1 MNRVLSFLLSAATS
15 LVVVGCLREQ
25 APVHDS
31 PRISI
36 RAYIPEEPLTK
47 ASFTAPTSG
56 PGLHLAWQANDNIR
70 VINVDNPATSEVF
83 EIQEGFTD
91 HVATFSGKTVA
102 GDQFNIICPGSLA
115 SVAEAEIDKT
125 LTQTGNG
132 STSHLV
138 FTAMLDHVTKDDLP
152 EVTFS
157 EDWANAHPGTSLKR
171 GGVVKMVLTLPD
183 ALSQPTKVVLT
194 APGVDVAVNIADV
207 DLSSEHVL
215 TAYAPSGWEDIPL
228 PDGTDLTVAV
238 YDAEGAYYS
247 ATTTLKSDKVLMAG
261 AQNIISLAKGF
272 AEQQFAGGNGTQAHP
287 YLIATAKQLD
297 NMHSVLSH
305 ENKVYFRLIDNIDM
319 QSYLAKK
326 TWVPLNWASPY
337 DYAINF
343 DGNHHTINHFTC
355 THANQSCN
363 KPAFF
368 GLLYGECYDVTF
380 TNASINN
387 NSNVAGIL
395 AGYCGYPDKPATVS
409 NVHVQ
414 GSVTQTAGQTGV
426 GGLAGRAENA
436 VISSCSANVTINSS
450 VQYTGGLV
458 GVDSDE
464 PVIILNCWTSGTVTG
479 TQRVGGIM
487 GGVIVSQSKIINCF
501 STATVNASRCLGGI
515 AGHCNMGNNT
525 VGAYDTTYPD
535 NMIQGCIAWQTTLA
549 TGTQNNTTDS
559 YWSSGAILGYTSRH
573 TRLTNCKRNP
583 NLSFTDYNPT
593 LPLYDQANAT
603 AGSPL
608 AVTNPNASL
617 FKHLSPY
624 HGRAAT
630 STNLSNVARSLGWSE
645 VAWDL
650 NGSVPVLTGVVVP
663 LPSSG
668 DEDIP
673 DVATTS
679 RAFPTNNAVTNG
691 LTWTVKNVRDG
702 IRYYRGYGIPT
713 DGWWSYSYSTPANNQ
728 YQEIFVVDLDLSNTG
743 YDVKIVVTSSTTATS
758 NVFSHMNAVAAIN
771 GGYEKGSIA
780 VKANTLLNTGN
791 WNHTDYSLGYPYSF
805 MPNNTIGT
813 TGVPNWKSEGA
824 FYSDG
829 HRGVRIAFDAYNGGA
844 TGKTA
849 TSNTTLKSIEE
860 MRDYYTMSDET
871 AFISSAPILD
881 ANYVRFGMSFYT
893 RAPEGTN
900 SESPKVHQGS
910 CYSRTAVA
918 IAYPN
923 GDEAEPHLLLIVN
936 DGKYAKSTGRG
947 YGMSAYQLERIIA
960 NNFGPKYMLNLDGGG
975 SSTMCVEGEGDA
987 TTHVVNYPSDN
998 YTGKTGTGIV
1008 DHGGERKRDSFIV
1021 IVPAN

>member
-1 MNRVLSFLLSAATS
+1 MKRVLPFLLIAATT

-25 APVHDS
+25 APVHNS

-36 RAYIPEEPLTK
+36 RAYIPEEPVSK
-47 ASFTAPTSG
+47 ASFSVPETG
-56 PGLHLAWQANDNIR
+56 IGLHLAWQANDNIR
-70 VINVDNPATSEVF
+70 VINAGSPTTSEVYSI
-83 EIQEGFTD
+83 EDGFTD
-91 HVATFSGKTVA
+91 HFATFSGNAVV
-102 GDQFNIICPGSLA
+102 GDQFNIICPGTYA
-115 SVAEAEIDKT
+115 SVAEAEIGKT
-125 LTQTGNG
+125 LSQTGNG
-132 STSHLV
+132 STDHLS
-138 FTAMLDHVTKDDLP
+138 FTALLRNVAKADLP
-152 EVTFS
+152 EITFS
-157 EDWANAHPGTSLKR
+157 EDWVNAHPGTTLSR
-171 GGVVKMVLTLPD
+171 IGVVKFVLTLPD
-183 ALSQPTKVVLT
+183 ELTQPTKVVLT
-194 APGVDVAVNIADV
+194 APDVNVAVNIKDV
-207 DLSSEHVL
+207 TLDTEHVL
-215 TAYAPSGWEDIPL
+215 TAFAPCGWEDIDL
-228 PDGTDLTVAV
+228 PDGTELNVAV
-238 YDAEGAYYS
+238 YDAEGAYYL
-247 ATTTLKSDKVLMAG
+247 ATATLKSDKVLKAG
-261 AQNIISLAKGF
+261 ELNTIHMAKGF
-272 AEQQFAGGNGTQAHP
+272 AEQLFAGGSGTQASP
-287 YLIATAKQLD
+287 YLIATPKQLD

-305 ENKVYFRLIDNIDM
+305 GNKVYFRLIDDIDM

-337 DYAINF
+337 DYAVNF
-343 DGNHHTINHFTC
+343 DGGHHTINHFTC
-355 THANQSCN
+355 THTSQSWN

-380 TNASINN
+380 TNASITNN
-387 NSNVAGIL
+387 GNVSGIL
-395 AGYCGYPDKPATVS
+395 AGYCGYPNKPATVT

-414 GSVTQTAGQTGV
+414 GSVMQTAGQTGV

-436 VISSCSANVTINSS
+436 FISSCSADVTINSS

-458 GVDSDE
+458 GIDSEE
-464 PVIILNCWTSGTVTG
+464 PVIIYNCWTSGTING

-487 GGVIVSQSKIINCF
+487 GGVIVSQSKIVNCF

-515 AGHCNMGNNT
+515 AGHCNLNNNT
-525 VGAYDTTYPD
+525 QGAYDTTYPD
-535 NMIQGCIAWQTTLA
+535 NVIQGCIAWQTTLA

-559 YWSSGAILGYTSRH
+559 FWSSGAILGYTSRH
-573 TRLTNCKRNP
+573 TNLTNCQRNP

-593 LPLYDQANAT
+593 LTVYNQSNAT
-603 AGSPL
+603 SGAPL
-608 AVTNPNASL
+608 VVNNPNPSL

-624 HGRAAT
+624 HGKAAT
-630 STNLSNVARSLGWSE
+630 STSLSAVARSLGWSE
-645 VAWDL
+645 VAWNLDG
-650 NGSVPVLTGVVVP
+650 NVPVLTGVVVP
-663 LPSSG
+663 IPTSG
-668 DEDIP
+668 DANIP

-679 RAFPTNNAVTNG
+679 RAFPTNNSTTNG
-691 LTWTVKNVRDG
+691 LTWTVKEVRPG

-713 DGWWSYSYSTPANNQ
+713 DNWWSNAYGTAAVNQ
-728 YQEIFVVDLDLSNTG
+728 YQEIFVTDLDLSNTA
-743 YDVKIVVTSSTTATS
+743 YDVKIVVTSSSTATS

-771 GGYEKGSIA
+771 GGYERGSIA
-780 VKANTLLNTGN
+780 VKSNAVLNTST
-791 WNHTDYSLGYPYSF
+791 WTATEHPSGYPYSF

-849 TSNTTLKSIEE
+849 TANTTLKSIQE
-860 MRDYYTMSDET
+860 MRDFYTMSDET

-881 ANYVRFGMSFYT
+881 ANYVRFGMSFYS

-900 SESPKVHQGS
+900 SESPKKHQGS

-923 GDEAEPHLLLIVN
+923 GDQAEPHLLLIVN

-960 NNFGPKYMLNLDGGG
+960 NFFGPKYMLNLDGGG
-975 SSTMCVEGEGDA
+975 SSTMCVEEEGDA
-987 TTHVVNYPSDN
+987 STHVVNYPSDN